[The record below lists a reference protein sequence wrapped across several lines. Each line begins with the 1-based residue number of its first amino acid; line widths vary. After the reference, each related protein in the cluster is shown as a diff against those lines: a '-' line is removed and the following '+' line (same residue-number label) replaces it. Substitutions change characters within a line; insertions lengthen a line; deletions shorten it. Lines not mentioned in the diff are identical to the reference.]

1 MTAIEV
7 AVAEVT
13 LSDAVPEIDPDVA
26 VMVTLP
32 FATACAS
39 PLVGEVVLTV
49 AMAIFEESQVAL
61 PVRFCW
67 LPSL

>member
-7 AVAEVT
+7 AEAEVT
-13 LSDAVPEIDPDVA
+13 LSVAVPEIDPDVA

-32 FATACAS
+32 FATACTS

-49 AMAIFEESQVAL
+49 AMAIFEEAQVAL